1 MAIERGVDDI
11 DKEVLDIEDNSKE
24 IEIGVE
30 EEPVASM
37 FDGLGDEDVET
48 LEDGTMLIGAPP
60 MEQMDQGEDFYAN
73 LAETIDEFELGRIY
87 SNAMADFQ
95 ADKSSPQ
102 PNHIDFIPTPE
113 GSNTP

>member
-87 SNAMADFQ
+87 INAMADFQ
-95 ADKSSPQ
+95 ADNSSRKEWEQ
-102 PNHIDFIPTPE
+102 QYK
-113 GSNTP
+113 